1 MKLFKV
7 NLIRNITAP
16 EETARAVLS
25 GGEIPCCQAFH
36 EWLTYR
42 QLL

>member
-7 NLIRNITAP
+7 DLIRNIAVP
-16 EETARAVLS
+16 DEKAREVLL
-25 GGEIPCCQAFH
+25 GGEIPCCQVFH